1 VRNEAFV
8 TQSGEKIRQSLC
20 TMLTQAGIDYEMW
33 MSMRKVR
40 ADPEIVV
47 MLNRRYGRFYI
58 SAENAFFNSLIT
70 ILYAAFEKRP
80 DTVNFW
86 NLRKTLPEDG
96 EPAVLEEIDS
106 RLDSIKAA
114 WIRIGIIRNEVVGHQ
129 TLKRSK
135 KESHEFAGM
144 TFDDIH
150 GMIKSC
156 QELLVFIATKFHDTH
171 VDFNLRGAASF
182 ENLILDLR
190 SSDAFKAVTT
200 KLRGSP

>member
-1 VRNEAFV
+1 MTR
-8 TQSGEKIRQSLC
+8 SGEEIRQSLT
-20 TMLTQAGIDYEMW
+20 TMLTQAEIDFEMW
-33 MSMRKVR
+33 MAMRKAR

-70 ILYAAFEKRP
+70 ILYAVFEKRP

-86 NLRKTLPEDG
+86 NLRKTLPEGG

-106 RLDSIKAA
+106 RVSLIKAA
-114 WIRIGIIRNEVVGHQ
+114 WIRVGIIRNEVVGHQ
-129 TLKRSK
+129 TLKRTT
-135 KESHEFAGM
+135 KESHEIAGM
-144 TFDDIH
+144 TFDDIQ

-156 QELLVFIATKFHDTH
+156 QELLVHIAAKFHDTH
-171 VDFNLRGAASF
+171 VDFSLRGTASF
-182 ENLILDLR
+182 ENLIFDLR
-190 SSDAFKAVTT
+190 TSDSFKAVIT